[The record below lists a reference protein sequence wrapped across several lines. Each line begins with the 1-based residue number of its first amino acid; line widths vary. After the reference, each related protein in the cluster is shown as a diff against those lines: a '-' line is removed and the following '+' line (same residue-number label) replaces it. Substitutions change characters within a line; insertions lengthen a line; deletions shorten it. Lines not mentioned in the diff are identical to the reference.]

1 MISPVMPHA
10 GLSGTIAMTELRQ
23 RPAAG
28 ARPILADSTPSAA
41 KTSTSSNGG
50 QFPKTSEQPSQEQA
64 KQSPPERDR
73 TSTFAA
79 AVIAGALSPTP
90 QTMEQLIIRIGASTI
105 PEESQARLK
114 DLIA

>member
-1 MISPVMPHA
+1 MISPVMPHVA
-10 GLSGTIAMTELRQ
+10 LSGSIAVTEVRQ
-23 RPAAG
+23 RQSAG
-28 ARPILADSTPSAA
+28 ERPILADSIPSAPRTPSA
-41 KTSTSSNGG
+41 SNGG
-50 QFPKTSEQPSQEQA
+50 QLPDFDREPSQQVAEPA
-64 KQSPPERDR
+64 PERDR